1 MNYKIST
8 FKNLNIQITSKNL
21 NPYIWIYIY
30 IFKAY
35 LSILNN
41 CDFQITLEDFYWET
55 KVMNIFFAM
64 QINHTEFAHVH
75 LMVSLQCW
83 QLIVLE
89 YNTWRSRLAPDWIS
103 HWVQWG
109 WPAQE
114 AMWRGDCWNFEDG
127 LSHPYCDRL
136 ESFLRQASYGE
147 RKKTII
153 NGQPQ

>member
-1 MNYKIST
+1 MNYKILT

-21 NPYIWIYIY
+21 NPYIWIYLY
-30 IFKAY
+30 LEGLPFNFKQMW
-35 LSILNN
+35 LSNN
-41 CDFQITLEDFYWET
+41 SWRFLLVK
-55 KVMNIFFAM
+55 KVMNKFFAM